1 MEHSNGKTFGY
12 VRISLTEQNPDRQY
26 DMLKA
31 RFGLSEEDIFM
42 DAMTGDRSA
51 YLKREGLQQLLR
63 QLRPFD
69 TLVVESL
76 SRLSRSSSDL
86 LNLLSDFQT
95 RNINFVSCKES
106 IDMSTVTGRLVVAI
120 LAALAEFERENLR
133 ERIREGL
140 QSAKQRV
147 RIGGRPK
154 TDNRKLGK
162 AIRLY
167 EAKSHSI
174 SEICQICRVTKSVL
188 YRELKKRRDSKES
201 VADKS

>member
-12 VRISLTEQNPDRQY
+12 VRISLAEQNPDRQY

-31 RFGLSEEDIFM
+31 RFGLAEEDIFM

-51 YLKREGLQQLLR
+51 YLKREGLQQMLR
-63 QLRPFD
+63 QLRPGD
-69 TLVVESL
+69 TVVVESL

-86 LNLLSDFQT
+86 LNLLSDFQSK
-95 RNINFVSCKES
+95 NINFVSCKES
-106 IDMSTVTGRLVVAI
+106 IDMNTVTGRLVVAI

-140 QSAKQRV
+140 QSAKQRGRV
-147 RIGGRPK
+147 GGRPR
-154 TDNRKLGK
+154 TDMKAIAK

-167 EAKSHSI
+167 EAKSHSV
-174 SEICQICRVTKSVL
+174 SEIVSVCKVSKSVL
-188 YRELKKRRDSKES
+188 YRELKSRANNAPPA
-201 VADKS
+201 ADN